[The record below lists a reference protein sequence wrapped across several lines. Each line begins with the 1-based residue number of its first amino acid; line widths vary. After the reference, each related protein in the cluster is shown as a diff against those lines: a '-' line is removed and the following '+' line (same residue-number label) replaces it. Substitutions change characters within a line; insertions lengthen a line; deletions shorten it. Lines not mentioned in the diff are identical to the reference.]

1 MYIYADREELIY
13 KNAIS
18 KKQETNYLAALEP
31 HFIFHICCR
40 QRLRNSDV
48 VLINMYEV

>member
-18 KKQETNYLAALEP
+18 KAKANYLAALRTS
-31 HFIFHICCR
+31 FIFHICCE
-40 QRLRNSDV
+40 QGSETQMWCL
-48 VLINMYEV
+48 